1 MFEPIH
7 EQLDNFETPP
17 AAFTPATGTPVCVRI
32 TVQVG
37 DETKEFE
44 ALAMTNGDGFR
55 LGGGLLS
62 SLHGDAARWLT
73 GHES

>member
-32 TVQVG
+32 TVQVDG
-37 DETKEFE
+37 ATREFD
-44 ALAMTNGDGFR
+44 ALATTNGDGFR
-55 LGGGLLS
+55 LAGGLLS
-62 SLHGDAARWLT
+62 GLNGDVTRWLT
-73 GHES
+73 DRES